1 MTTLSNKD
9 MDKLKEK
16 ALQLRPKIDNL
27 EYSDG
32 RVAEI
37 LGISKEHLIEIYC
50 EMGFPYLTMDISE
63 VKEDINTY
71 KRFFK
76 KA

>member
-1 MTTLSNKD
+1 MTALSNKD

-27 EYSDG
+27 EYSHG

-50 EMGFPYLTMDISE
+50 EMGFPYYTMDISE
-63 VKEDINTY
+63 VKEDINTC
-71 KRFFK
+71 KTFFK

>member
-27 EYSDG
+27 EYSHG

-37 LGISKEHLIEIYC
+37 PGISKEHLIEIYC
-50 EMGFPYLTMDISE
+50 EMVFPYYTMDISE

>member
-27 EYSDG
+27 EYSHG

-50 EMGFPYLTMDISE
+50 EE

>member
-1 MTTLSNKD
+1 MTALSNKD

-27 EYSDG
+27 ESSYG

-37 LGISKEHLIEIYC
+37 LGIPKDQLIEIYC
-50 EMGFPYLTMDISE
+50 EMGFPYYTMDISE
-63 VKEDINTY
+63 VEEDINTC
-71 KRFFK
+71 KKFFK

>member
-1 MTTLSNKD
+1 MTALSNKD

-27 EYSDG
+27 EYSNG

>member
-1 MTTLSNKD
+1 MTALSNKD

-27 EYSDG
+27 EYSHG

-37 LGISKEHLIEIYC
+37 PGISKE
-50 EMGFPYLTMDISE
+50 
-63 VKEDINTY
+63 
-71 KRFFK
+71 
-76 KA
+76 

>member
-1 MTTLSNKD
+1 MATLSNKE

-27 EYSDG
+27 EYSHG

-37 LGISKEHLIEIYC
+37 LGISKEQLIEIYC
-50 EMGFPYLTMDISE
+50 EVGFPYYTMDISE
-63 VKEDINTY
+63 VKEEIDTY

>member
-1 MTTLSNKD
+1 M
-9 MDKLKEK
+9 
-16 ALQLRPKIDNL
+16 
-27 EYSDG
+27 EYSHG

-37 LGISKEHLIEIYC
+37 LGISKERLIEIHC
-50 EMGFPYLTMDISE
+50 EMGFPYYTMDISE

-76 KA
+76 KHKLKLYETRFS